1 MHDIHDSIDAEFDL
15 VIPPSDHHL
24 PPAANEDY
32 EDYEDTQ
39 VVDEEPEDDDTDRRI
54 EIPLSP
60 EDIAQPNSL
69 RDAPCLAKGSH
80 CMVVPHAAED
90 PTLQVIPVT
99 LN

>member
-15 VIPPSDHHL
+15 VIPPLDHQQ

-39 VVDEEPEDDDTDRRI
+39 VIDEEPEDDDTDRRI

-60 EDIAQPNSL
+60 EDITPSPIPYETPRVAQ
-69 RDAPCLAKGSH
+69 KGLSAWLYH
-80 CMVVPHAAED
+80 MHLK
-90 PTLQVIPVT
+90 TQLSR
-99 LN
+99 